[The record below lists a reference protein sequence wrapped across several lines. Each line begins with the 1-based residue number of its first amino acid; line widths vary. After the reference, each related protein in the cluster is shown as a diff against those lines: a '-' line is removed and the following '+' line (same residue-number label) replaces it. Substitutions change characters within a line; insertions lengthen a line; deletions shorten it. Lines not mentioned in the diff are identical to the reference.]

1 LERFVMKSRWILD
14 GTINPF
20 DCYATANFRVR
31 DFGRA
36 RDCNSTSRPVYAK

>member
-1 LERFVMKSRWILD
+1 MKPCRIPY

-36 RDCNSTSRPVYAK
+36 KDCNSNG